1 VSSYEWQRSLQMKP
15 DQDWAALGWYERTS
29 TPRPDL
35 AALIG
40 YCDVYQPCS
49 CSGNHYFVR
58 FEPWPARLEGLRRE
72 LLPTTSTPLH
82 QEVKSLDNESAANLM
97 HTFVTSRVDY
107 CNAIYAISPKMITNR
122 QQNGDERDRCSVTLV
137 NDRELKAILRDE
149 LHWLDV
155 PKRIQAW
162 CDGVAYRCL
171 HARRLGTSLIT
182 SSQPL
187 MLLLAVFVYDP
198 LTWIVSLFLAA
209 DLACTAAGPFITMA
223 RQSGTR
229 CQI

>member
-1 VSSYEWQRSLQMKP
+1 MVAKSADETRPRLSCFGLVRTNLNSTSRPCSSDRILWCLSTMFVFWQSLFRQI
-15 DQDWAALGWYERTS
+15 WALTS
-29 TPRPDL
+29 TYRRSAPRASTD
-35 AALIG
+35 
-40 YCDVYQPCS
+40 CVNS
-49 CSGNHYFVR
+49 S
-58 FEPWPARLEGLRRE
+58 LRRIRKW
-72 LLPTTSTPLH
+72 SH
-82 QEVKSLDNESAANLM
+82 SSLDNESAANLM

-107 CNAIYAISPKMITNR
+107 CNAVYAISPKMITNR
-122 QQNGDERDRCSVTLV
+122 QQNGDERDRWSVTLV

-149 LHWLDV
+149 LHWLNV

-198 LTWIVSLFLAA
+198 LTWIVSLFLVA